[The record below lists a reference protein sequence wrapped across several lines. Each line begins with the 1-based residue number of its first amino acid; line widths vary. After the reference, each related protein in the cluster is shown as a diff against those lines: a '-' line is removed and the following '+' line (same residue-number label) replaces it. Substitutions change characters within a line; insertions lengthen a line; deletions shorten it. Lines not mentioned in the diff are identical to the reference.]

1 MQNEPQR
8 QADQAALDIYLHM
21 RGEGEAHE
29 RAIQRAIFAWLSRC
43 DWVDGRE
50 ARIRVTQLLLV
61 SRAMAPHDFE
71 DWVILALGN
80 DLWNEGVPAAVHRL
94 SVHCRALE
102 IGAAESGS
110 SVEDYEAVG
119 ADVLRDYL
127 RTELPRKVSR
137 LRQLAF
143 ELMTHERPSAVES
156 R

>member
-1 MQNEPQR
+1 MQNAPQR
-8 QADQAALDIYLHM
+8 QADQAALEIYL
-21 RGEGEAHE
+21 RLRSDSEPHE
-29 RAIQRAIFAWLSRC
+29 RAIQRAILLWLSRC

-61 SRAMAPHDFE
+61 TRAMAPRNYE

-80 DLWNEGVPAAVHRL
+80 DLWKEGVPAAIHRL

-102 IGAAESGS
+102 IAAAESGT

-127 RTELPRKVSR
+127 RTELPRKVTR
-137 LRQLAF
+137 LRQLAV
-143 ELMTHERPSAVES
+143 ELIALERADAAET